1 MSIQAVILAGGEGMR
16 LRPLTKNRP
25 KVLLPAGNR
34 PILEHVLDAV
44 VGAGVRD
51 ITVVVGYRKEQVMKF
66 LNTYPVPV
74 NVVVQ
79 NKQLG
84 TFHALSCARDA
95 VHADRLL
102 VLPGDNY
109 INAASIRALIEEENA
124 VLVAPHQ
131 RPWDYGVITQK
142 DGFLCS
148 TNMHA
153 FDVPSGSLV
162 ETGAYV
168 LNRKLYEEF
177 FAIDEPDL
185 VVNEM
190 DYTGRQV
197 KVVEA
202 SNWYDAD
209 TFVDLLE
216 LNRYLLKKQSS
227 LLRGSIDQRA
237 TIRGHVVLGKDVSIG
252 PGTVI
257 NGPVIIGDGCM
268 IHANVCIEPGTAL
281 GSRVEIEPFTY
292 LKNSIV
298 MSDTL
303 IGAQSRIVDSIIGEG
318 CTLEMVSTSSSGV
331 GSVVGDRTSIGA
343 FTHLCGAIIG
353 NNVEI
358 DGGKVIDSEIPSD
371 TRVM

>member
-124 VLVAPHQ
+124 VLVSPHQ
-131 RPWDYGVITQK
+131 RPWNYGVITQK

>member
-84 TFHALSCARDA
+84 TLHALSCAKDA

-185 VVNEM
+185 VVKEM

-237 TIRGHVVLGKDVSIG
+237 TIRGHVVLGKDVSVG

-257 NGPVIIGDGCM
+257 HGPAVIGDGCV

-318 CTLEMVSTSSSGV
+318 CTLEMVSTSSRGF

>member
-1 MSIQAVILAGGEGMR
+1 MSVQAVVLAAGEGMR

-44 VGAGVRD
+44 VGAGIRD
-51 ITVVVGYRKEQVMKF
+51 IIVVVGYKKEQVLKF

-74 NVVVQ
+74 KTVVQ

-84 TFHALSCARDA
+84 TFHAVSCAKSE
-95 VHADRLL
+95 VTADRLL
-102 VLPGDNY
+102 IIPGDNY
-109 INAASIRALIEEENA
+109 INAQSIRALLRERNGA
-124 VLVAPHQ
+124 LVAAHK

-142 DGFLCS
+142 EGVLCS

-153 FDVPSGSLV
+153 LDVPAGSLV

-168 LNRKLYEEF
+168 LEKKLYEAF
-177 FAIDEPDL
+177 FALEEPDT
-185 VVNEM
+185 VVNEIS
-190 DYTGRQV
+190 YEEHAVR
-197 KVVEA
+197 VVEA
-202 SNWYDAD
+202 QDWYDAD
-209 TFVDLLE
+209 CFVDLLE
-216 LNRYLLKKQSS
+216 LNRYLLKKQTS

-237 TIRGHVVLGKDVSIG
+237 TIRGHVVLGKNVTVG

-257 NGPVIIGDGCM
+257 NGPAIIGDDCV
-268 IHANVCIEPGTAL
+268 IHPNVCIEAGTSL
-281 GSRVEIEPFTY
+281 GTGVEVEPFTY

-298 MSDTL
+298 MSGTV
-303 IGAQSRIVDSIIGEG
+303 IGAQSRIVDSVVGEG
-318 CTLEMVSTSSSGV
+318 CSLEQV
-331 GSVVGDRTSIGA
+331 GTASYGFGAVIGDRTTIGA
-343 FTHLCGAIIG
+343 FTRLRGAIIG

-358 DGGKVIDSEIPSD
+358 DGGRLIETEIPND